1 MAYEDEIKKT
11 KELERKKW
19 LQDLEAQKK
28 ENLLDS
34 QRKKNLTKNAESTTN
49 ELRQS
54 WNTPLNSSGAN
65 TAVINIIQTFPLRIL
80 LKI

>member
-34 QRKKNLTKNAESTTN
+34 QRKKNLTKNVEQSAN

-54 WNTPLNSSGAN
+54 WNTP
-65 TAVINIIQTFPLRIL
+65 AVINSIQLAMVFS
-80 LKI
+80 